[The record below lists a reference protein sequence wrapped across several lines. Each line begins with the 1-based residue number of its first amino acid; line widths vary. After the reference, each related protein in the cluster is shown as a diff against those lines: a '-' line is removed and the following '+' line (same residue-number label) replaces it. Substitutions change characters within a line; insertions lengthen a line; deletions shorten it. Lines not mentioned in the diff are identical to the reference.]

1 VLGGKAL
8 RYSEASHRAFLKK
21 HGEVLE
27 VLPGLSREFDAVGD
41 TAKALQKARGRV
53 DLVDRLAHNAQ
64 KSRVALYLDASKGES
79 WQAVLRSDKPEAA
92 AAALL
97 RKVSVDKDAVK
108 GFQSGLVDELLRS
121 ASKGGAGGM
130 TEEGTWLMSGRKLM
144 RLVGENEGVMKAAG
158 MDDGAIERMKIVA
171 RTASRLEMKPQ
182 ENMKVIEDTPAR
194 LLNFL
199 VGWLGAKQGQ
209 RLAGG
214 GMGASIK
221 LAGATSKAYTDILQN
236 MTVDKASGIIAAAV
250 RDKELMRTLL
260 LTPSA
265 GPRAHAAAARRVNAW
280 LAAPA
285 AQAIGMEQTENQGE
299 IR

>member
-1 VLGGKAL
+1 
-8 RYSEASHRAFLKK
+8 
-21 HGEVLE
+21 
-27 VLPGLSREFDAVGD
+27 
-41 TAKALQKARGRV
+41 
-53 DLVDRLAHNAQ
+53 
-64 KSRVALYLDASKGES
+64 LYLDASKGES
-79 WQAVLRSDKPEAA
+79 WQAILRSDKPEAA

-121 ASKGGAGGM
+121 AGKGGVGGL

-144 RLVGENEGVMKAAG
+144 RLVNENGGVMRASG

-182 ENMKVIEDTPAR
+182 EGMKVIEDTPAR

-221 LAGATSKAYTDILQN
+221 LAGAGSKAYTDLLQS
-236 MTVDKASGIIAAAV
+236 MTVDKATGIIAAAV
-250 RDKELMRTLL
+250 RDKELMRSLL
-260 LTPSA
+260 VSTA
-265 GPRAHAAAARRVNAW
+265 EGPRAQASAVRRVNAW
-280 LAAPA
+280 LADPA
-285 AQAIGMEQTENQGE
+285 AQAIGQATAEPQGE
-299 IR
+299 